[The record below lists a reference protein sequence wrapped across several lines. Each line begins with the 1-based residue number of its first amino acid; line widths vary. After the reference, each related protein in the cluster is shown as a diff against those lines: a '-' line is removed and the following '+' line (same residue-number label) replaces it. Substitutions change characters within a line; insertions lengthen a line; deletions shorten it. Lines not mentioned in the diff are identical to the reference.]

1 MRPLTV
7 TLETTPPVTITP
19 GDPRDPQA
27 TALLK
32 QSHALMESLFPPE
45 DNHFL
50 DISELCTPTIAF
62 FVARQGDRVL
72 GTAALADRGSYGEV
86 KSMFVSPDARG
97 LGIGQKLLKR
107 LEAQARAQGHRAMK
121 LETGSLLHEAHRLYA
136 RGGFCECGPFGDYT
150 ANSTS
155 LFMEKPL
162 ETLP

>member
-1 MRPLTV
+1 MSV
-7 TLETTPPVTITP
+7 IIET

-50 DISELCTPTIAF
+50 DISELCVPEISF

-72 GTAALADRGSYGEV
+72 GTAALADKGDHGEV

-97 LGIGQKLLKR
+97 LGVGAKLLDH
-107 LEAQARAQGHRAMK
+107 LEAQARAKGFGAMK

-136 RGGFCECGPFGDYT
+136 RSGFTECGPFGEYE
-150 ANSTS
+150 ANSSS
-155 LFMEKPL
+155 LFMEKAL
-162 ETLP
+162 